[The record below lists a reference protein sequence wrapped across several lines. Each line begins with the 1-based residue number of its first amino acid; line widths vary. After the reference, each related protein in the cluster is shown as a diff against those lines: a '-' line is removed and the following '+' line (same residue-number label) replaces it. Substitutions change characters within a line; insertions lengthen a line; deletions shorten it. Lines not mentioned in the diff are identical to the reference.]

1 MVMSL
6 PETTVSSIQRQTRS
20 MSETCEILGVSRSTV
35 AKMIES
41 GDLSVLP
48 NLRTNLVT
56 LASIEA
62 ILGAAA

>member
-1 MVMSL
+1 
-6 PETTVSSIQRQTRS
+6 